1 MNVPA
6 LRFDQVFS
14 LDNIREVVEVYDERW
29 SRGGL
34 NARGGAGPTR
44 YEWFDSTTAAERTK
58 EVYEAA
64 QGLKTQGWSWP
75 DLLEVLV
82 PKDLVLPD
90 YMAVGDFLKPSKNKG
105 RTRRICVA
113 DPVTQAVQYVFSE
126 AIKGCIE
133 ARLSNHAIAY
143 REGLPMLVAFKNV
156 IRFVRDRR
164 LYAAAILD
172 IETYYD
178 SIRWTL
184 LDQVVD
190 TLDLDGD
197 IRRVLKA
204 LYRVQVVD
212 AHGRLV
218 PREGGVPQ
226 GLVLAPALANLFLA
240 AFDVKVQRIIGKWGV
255 HLWRYADDIALF
267 APSREALKKAV
278 AVVRTEL
285 GQLRLKVKEGT
296 GAINDLKNPNNH
308 PRWLGFL
315 VGRDDLRADPEK
327 LQAKAKRLLLLR
339 ERGELDDDDLA
350 HRLDDLQ
357 RYYER
362 AGLHPAR
369 AGEAAAFIEN
379 VLNNHYPTPRKEG
392 IQHIRRQLRPRKMA
406 TSTSS
411 PIGTEGDER
420 VPFEEVHL
428 EDGREDG
435 PRFPLLCQSPHGL
448 GLQEG
453 PPGASLH
460 NGLEVQ
466 WEAGPL
472 RVVTP
477 PGVDRA
483 HGEVT
488 PSAGLLPPLS
498 PHGAGEVDRPG
509 APGGPVAAPYSLVGP
524 DLRPPTSSE
533 PAGLP
538 RRRAYKDYK
547 GERVVAAIESP
558 WTVVVHGHAGPVEV
572 TAPKHKVMKL
582 PLKVSAA
589 KSATEVHLEGYVEA
603 VGLLRSRGALWVT
616 LRVTDRT
623 LDGYIAHGWRIG
635 KPHIRRRLAEL
646 EAAIDELEA
655 DGAAVWFELADGRL
669 VHAGRHH
676 PFGLR
681 GPTKTATSSRSG

>member
-1 MNVPA
+1 MNLPV
-6 LRFDQVFS
+6 LQFDHVFS
-14 LDNIREVVEVYDERW
+14 LDKIREVVEVYDERW

-44 YEWFDSTTAAERTK
+44 YEWFDSTTAAERTN

-64 QGLKTQGWSWP
+64 QGLKGQAWRWP

-90 YMAVGDFLKPSKNKG
+90 HVADFLGDFLKPSKNKG
-105 RTRRICVA
+105 RTRRICMA
-113 DPVTQAVQYVFSE
+113 DPVAQAIQYVFSE
-126 AIKGCIE
+126 AVKLCIE
-133 ARLSNHAIAY
+133 ARLSKHAIAY
-143 REGLPMLVAFKNV
+143 REGLPMVVAFKNV
-156 IRFVRDRR
+156 ICFARDHR
-164 LYAAAILD
+164 LDATAILD
-172 IETYYD
+172 IDTYYD
-178 SIRWTL
+178 SIRWGL
-184 LDQVVD
+184 LDEAVD
-190 TLDLDGD
+190 TLGLDHDL
-197 IRRVLKA
+197 RRVLKA

-267 APSREALKKAV
+267 ARDRESLKKAI

-296 GAINDLKNPNNH
+296 GAIADMANPNNH
-308 PRWLGFL
+308 PRWLGFV
-315 VGRDDLRADPEK
+315 VGHDDLRADPEK

-357 RYYER
+357 GYYER

-392 IQHIRRQLRPRKMA
+392 TENIRRQLGPRKME

-411 PIGTEGDER
+411 PIGTGRDER
-420 VPFEEVHL
+420 VPAEEVHL
-428 EDGREDG
+428 EDGREEG
-435 PRFPLLCQSPHGL
+435 PRFPLLGQSPQGL

-453 PPGASLH
+453 PPGAPLH

-466 WEAGPL
+466 SEAGPL
-472 RVVTP
+472 RAVTP
-477 PGVDRA
+477 PGADRA
-483 HGEVT
+483 LGEVT
-488 PSAGLLPPLS
+488 PSADPLPPLL
-498 PHGAGEVDRPG
+498 PHGAGELDRPG
-509 APGGPVAAPYSLVGP
+509 APGGPDAAPYSLVRP
-524 DLRPPTSSE
+524 DLRSPTSSE
-533 PAGLP
+533 PAGHP
-538 RRRAYKDYK
+538 KRRAYKDYK
-547 GERVVAAIESP
+547 GQRVLAAIESP

-572 TAPKHKVMKL
+572 TAPKHKAMKL

-589 KSATEVHLEGYVEA
+589 KSATEIHLEGYVEA
-603 VGLLRSRGALWVT
+603 LGLLRARGAFWVT

-623 LDGYIAHGWRIG
+623 LDGYIGHGWRIG

-646 EAAIDELEA
+646 DVVIGELEA

-669 VHAGRHH
+669 VHAGHHH
-676 PFGLR
+676 PFER
-681 GPTKTATSSRSG
+681 A